1 MVKKISD
8 YPSRYEH
15 KLNAN
20 SAHDIN
26 LTDSED
32 SYLKRKE
39 ESHILDSPNDWP
51 QYIQLSEKGFTFNEY
66 IKAGKFNLFV
76 KGLKNKNLPNDN
88 WFETFR
94 EYIGFN
100 KS

>member
-1 MVKKISD
+1 MIKKISD
-8 YPSRYEH
+8 YPSRYEYE
-15 KLNAN
+15 LNAN
-20 SAHDIN
+20 SAHDIG

-39 ESHILDSPNDWP
+39 ESHILDSPSDWP

-76 KGLKNKNLPNDN
+76 KGLKDKNQSSGS
-88 WFETFR
+88 WFETLKG
-94 EYIGFN
+94 YTGFN

>member
-15 KLNAN
+15 ELNAT
-20 SAHDIN
+20 SAYDIS
-26 LTDSED
+26 LTDFED

-39 ESHILDSPNDWP
+39 ESHILDSPGDWP
-51 QYIQLSEKGFTFNEY
+51 QYIQLSEKGFTYNEY

-76 KGLKNKNLPNDN
+76 KSLKNKNQPNDS
-88 WFETFR
+88 WFETL
-94 EYIGFN
+94 
-100 KS
+100 